1 MSDHSNSEDSWY
13 FAYGSNMSIRRKVKR
28 TGIIREAVLARLKGY
43 RLAFNKKAARVEDN
57 VYANVVVSPSDEV
70 WGVAY
75 LCNAEAMNDLDR
87 WEGVASGNYQRQS
100 VQLIVRKGETLQAVM
115 YIADDD
121 YIVGESKP
129 SDKYL
134 NHLLTGAQEH
144 GLPPD
149 YIAMIKRIANQG
161 NEQS

>member
-1 MSDHSNSEDSWY
+1 MSGSGKALNED
-13 FAYGSNMSIRRKVKR
+13 
-28 TGIIREAVLARLKGY
+28 
-43 RLAFNKKAARVEDN
+43 
-57 VYANVVVSPSDEV
+57 
-70 WGVAY
+70 
-75 LCNAEAMNDLDR
+75 DLDD

-100 VQLIVRKGETLQAVM
+100 VQLIVRNGETLQAVM
-115 YIADDD
+115 YIAGDD